1 MIRASTFAGRRVAV
15 FGLGG
20 SGIATVASLAAGRAI
35 VAAWDDGERSRDAAA
50 KAGVPL
56 VDLRSADWTSFAAL
70 VLAPG
75 VPYTHPTPHWTVAA
89 ARAAGVEV
97 IGDIE
102 IFCRERRAR
111 APGSPFIAITGTNG
125 KSTTTALIAH
135 ILRLG
140 GHDVQMG
147 GNIGRAILTLEAPL
161 TGFALS
167 GAQQQ
172 SELSAAP
179 SVAHQQP
186 GLFVAP
192 LVAHQQPARR
202 IHVVEMSSFQID
214 LTPSLDPTVGVLL
227 NLSADHL
234 DRHGPADDPA
244 LAMRNY
250 AAIKERLAVASEA
263 VAIGTEDRMTC
274 EILERIVDAGGSV
287 YPFTT
292 GKGGA
297 IVPSLYAIGSTL
309 FALETDAA
317 RSTSTEIAS
326 LAGAGTLRGRHNA
339 QNALAALAALRA
351 LQDRLDAKGG
361 VAGAPVWQPAVLA
374 NGLASYPG
382 LPHRMEQVGRIG
394 RVIFINDSKATN
406 ADSTEKAL
414 AAFER
419 DIFWI
424 LGGKPKEGGIQSLEP
439 YFQRVAKAYLIG
451 EASDDFAATLEGK
464 VAYERA
470 GTLDAALARATADAA
485 NSVGAEP
492 VVLLS
497 PACASYDQFR
507 SFEHRGDTFREL
519 VRALSGVV
527 AGTAP

>member
-1 MIRASTFAGRRVAV
+1 
-15 FGLGG
+15 
-20 SGIATVASLAAGRAI
+20 
-35 VAAWDDGERSRDAAA
+35 
-50 KAGVPL
+50 
-56 VDLRSADWTSFAAL
+56 
-70 VLAPG
+70 
-75 VPYTHPTPHWTVAA
+75 
-89 ARAAGVEV
+89 
-97 IGDIE
+97 
-102 IFCRERRAR
+102 
-111 APGSPFIAITGTNG
+111 
-125 KSTTTALIAH
+125 
-135 ILRLG
+135 
-140 GHDVQMG
+140 
-147 GNIGRAILTLEAPL
+147 
-161 TGFALS
+161 
-167 GAQQQ
+167 
-172 SELSAAP
+172 
-179 SVAHQQP
+179 
-186 GLFVAP
+186 
-192 LVAHQQPARR
+192 
-202 IHVVEMSSFQID
+202 
-214 LTPSLDPTVGVLL
+214 
-227 NLSADHL
+227 
-234 DRHGPADDPA
+234 
-244 LAMRNY
+244 
-250 AAIKERLAVASEA
+250 
-263 VAIGTEDRMTC
+263 
-274 EILERIVDAGGSV
+274 
-287 YPFTT
+287 
-292 GKGGA
+292 
-297 IVPSLYAIGSTL
+297 
-309 FALETDAA
+309 
-317 RSTSTEIAS
+317 
-326 LAGAGTLRGRHNA
+326 
-339 QNALAALAALRA
+339 LAALAALRA

-424 LGGKPKEGGIQSLEP
+424 LGGKPKEGGVQSLEP